1 MSTNESSNAREAA
14 ESSSDAKSPV
24 PTTPLTQEQDNNPTE
39 PLTRE
44 TPAREPLAEE
54 PAPSPQ
60 PQPTPRLQPTPP
72 LQPTPRLQPTPPLQP
87 IPLTPPLEPSYR
99 VERNIDDD
107 EPQQARIGTVVWG
120 LIVIAL
126 AALLVISTLGWV
138 VLDGTY
144 VLIGLMIGAGA
155 ALVIGGLLAARKSA
169 GKPKSPAK

>member
-14 ESSSDAKSPV
+14 ESSSDAKNPV

-72 LQPTPRLQPTPPLQP
+72 LQP

-107 EPQQARIGTVVWG
+107 EPQPARIGTVVWG

>member
-1 MSTNESSNAREAA
+1 MSTNEPSNAREAA
-14 ESSSDAKSPV
+14 ENSSDAKNPV
-24 PTTPLTQEQDNNPTE
+24 DTTPLTK
-39 PLTRE
+39 
-44 TPAREPLAEE
+44 E
-54 PAPSPQ
+54 PAPS
-60 PQPTPRLQPTPP
+60 TR
-72 LQPTPRLQPTPPLQP
+72 LQP
-87 IPLTPPLEPSYR
+87 IPLTPPLEPNYR
-99 VERNIDDD
+99 VERTIDDD